1 MKIVK
6 RILFIILICFSAISS
21 LLLAKIFFF
30 PSDNFCT
37 HINITPTVISPTCT
51 LQGYTV
57 YSCDDCSYFEHS
69 DFTDPLPH
77 KLTRTVIAPSCTT
90 AGFTSV
96 VCSDC
101 SYSYNEDYTNPKN
114 HSIKSKT
121 VEPDCTNAG
130 YTEYFCVDCEFSYKA
145 DEISADTHD
154 YSSMVTLPTCTD
166 EGFTT
171 LACTLCDS
179 KIYTEY
185 VKPTGHDYIDT
196 KTYVTST
203 SDGYTTTT
211 CLNCEFLEKSEYVY
225 SKDVY
230 TGARTGSDDFIAYGI
245 DVSKHNDVLS
255 WSVLK
260 NEGVEFAILRAANN
274 VTTEFKDPSF
284 EYNYANAKANG
295 IDVGAYVYV
304 EAESIDEIYATV
316 ERLLPI
322 LDGKKF
328 EYPIFF
334 DLEKDALS
342 GLGKDLLTEMCITFI
357 TELQSHGYFAALYT
371 NENWLINFYHTETVS
386 TLFDIWYARYPGTA
400 EPEWSTSKYGEKL
413 GMWQYSEDGVI
424 PGHTCLFDL
433 NYSYKNYPK
442 IMKRFHLNGY

>member
-6 RILFIILICFSAISS
+6 RILLIILIVFSAVSVLWLS
-21 LLLAKIFFF
+21 KIYFF
-30 PSDNFCT
+30 PSEYFCT
-37 HINITPTVISPTCT
+37 HLNITQTLIPPTCT

-57 YSCDDCSYFEHS
+57 YSCDDCSYFAHS
-69 DFTDPLPH
+69 DFVDPIPH
-77 KLTRTVIAPSCTT
+77 DLTYEAIEPSCTK

-96 VCSDC
+96 ICSVCK
-101 SYSYNEDYTNPKN
+101 YSYKESYTEPLN
-114 HSIKSKT
+114 HTIKSKT
-121 VEPDCTNAG
+121 VDPDCENLG
-130 YTEYFCVDCEFSYKA
+130 YTEYFCVNCEFSYKA

-154 YSSMVTLPTCTD
+154 YVSSLTAPTCTE
-166 EGFTT
+166 EGYTT
-171 LACTLCDS
+171 LSCTLCDS

-196 KTYVTST
+196 KIHVTSV
-203 SDGYTTTT
+203 SDGHTITT
-211 CLNCEFLEKSEYVY
+211 CSSCDLSEISEIVY

-245 DVSKHNDVLS
+245 DVSKHNDALS
-255 WSVLK
+255 WSILK

-295 IDVGAYVYV
+295 ID
-304 EAESIDEIYATV
+304 EIYATV

-322 LDGKKF
+322 LEGKKF

-334 DLEKDALS
+334 DLEKDSLK
-342 GLGKDLLTEMCITFI
+342 GLGKDLLTEMCVTFI

-386 TLFDIWYARYPGTA
+386 TLFDIWYARYPGIE
-400 EPEWSTSKYGEKL
+400 EPEWSISKYGEKL
-413 GMWQYSEDGVI
+413 CMWQYSEDGVI
-424 PGHTCLFDL
+424 AGHSCKFDL